1 MASPKPL
8 VVRLLAGSAG
18 VIVALVAVVFSL
30 GAAIGAPFGMY
41 FVARWARR
49 RNREPNRIASLFG
62 AVAAASVLGAVLWAV
77 IFALMPRPTE
87 DQLNNAVTESQTRQ
101 TKLPAWY
108 TKMFPQAARTDSAS
122 ERLMRS
128 PQFVKTAMIMGALIV
143 GLLLGVIG
151 GSLTWCASLLLSL
164 ARLGGPAPPPAPEY
178 S

>member
-1 MASPKPL
+1 
-8 VVRLLAGSAG
+8 
-18 VIVALVAVVFSL
+18 
-30 GAAIGAPFGMY
+30 
-41 FVARWARR
+41 
-49 RNREPNRIASLFG
+49 
-62 AVAAASVLGAVLWAV
+62 
-77 IFALMPRPTE
+77 MPRPTE